1 MQIAGDIE
9 QKLNSNTE
17 ALTETIAKGGWA
29 LNPWKTN
36 HLLVLVGQGKVNA
49 TRALR
54 KSKSLLGCALR
65 EMRVLGP
72 YLPSDQGLRGEIA
85 RRVDAMQQAFR
96 MCGNFWGSRTPQTLK
111 TTDISGLCD
120 GGGVERTHCIC
131 VARKAY

>member
-1 MQIAGDIE
+1 MDDITKTTTFCAGASAREIE
-9 QKLNSNTE
+9 QKLNNNTA
-17 ALTETIAKGGWA
+17 ALTETIAVGGWA

-36 HLLVLVGQGKVNA
+36 HLLVLVGQGKILA

-54 KSKSLLGCALR
+54 NSKSLLGCALR

-111 TTDISGLCD
+111 KNLYF
-120 GGGVERTHCIC
+120 RPL
-131 VARKAY
+131 